1 MGKNI
6 NFMGENIKFMGKKI
20 KFMGENIKFMGEN
33 IKFMGEN
40 IKWERKNSSNLA
52 SLMLDKLLHG
62 ADKLVVDVVELLE
75 AVDDGQKLILLHLGQ
90 VKGYIYSTGTCMYIV
105 Q

>member
-1 MGKNI
+1 MPIGKYIIYIKFIGKNI
-6 NFMGENIKFMGKKI
+6 KYR
-20 KFMGENIKFMGEN
+20 GENIKFMGEN

-52 SLMLDKLLHG
+52 SFMFDKLLHG

-75 AVDDGQKLILLHLGQ
+75 AVDDGQKLILLPLG
-90 VKGYIYSTGTCMYIV
+90 
-105 Q
+105 